1 MRWKIT
7 TERTTKINRAALAF
21 QQVAHSQ
28 FLHMATPGCILVS
41 EELLTEWSLSCV
53 HINHLG
59 TLLQKELRRDGEH
72 ANAIDLAERVGQ
84 RAWALHEE
92 LRQHGARNSN
102 AKIQTPQCIQLR
114 EELTTRWAEN
124 CADIYSLGS
133 ILDRELPRNRT
144 YARAIDLAGRA
155 KRRAWTIYSELVQ
168 NGANAPAT
176 ISR

>member
-1 MRWKIT
+1 
-7 TERTTKINRAALAF
+7 
-21 QQVAHSQ
+21 
-28 FLHMATPGCILVS
+28 MATPGCIPVS
-41 EELLTEWSLSCV
+41 EELITEWSLSCM

-84 RAWALHEE
+84 RAWTLHEE

-114 EELTTRWAEN
+114 EELPTRWAES

-133 ILDRELPRNRT
+133 VLNRELPRNRT
-144 YARAIDLAGRA
+144 YARAIDLADRV
-155 KRRAWTIYSELVQ
+155 KRRAWTMYSELVQ
-168 NGANAPAT
+168 NGAKAPAT

>member
-1 MRWKIT
+1 
-7 TERTTKINRAALAF
+7 
-21 QQVAHSQ
+21 
-28 FLHMATPGCILVS
+28 MATPGCIPVS

-59 TLLQKELRRDGEH
+59 TLLQKELRHDGEH
-72 ANAIDLAERVGQ
+72 ANAIDLAERLGQ
-84 RAWALHEE
+84 RAWALHKE

-114 EELTTRWAEN
+114 EELPTRWAES
-124 CADIYSLGS
+124 CADIYNFGS
-133 ILDRELPRNRT
+133 ILNSELPRNRT
-144 YARAIDLAGRA
+144 YARAIDLAGRVE
-155 KRRAWTIYSELVQ
+155 RRAWTMYSELVQ